1 MKDEILSYIDMCQR
15 ERISLQKGMNCD
27 ERGAPTTVLMSR
39 RQNAPYQDE
48 LSDDGTELIYE
59 GHDVPRTVGVD
70 PKRVD
75 QPRTTSRGTLIEN
88 GKFAQAI
95 DRSAQFPRVRVYE
108 KLKPGIWSDKGRFDL
123 FRYEFTTSGERKVFR
138 FHMRLSPDQ
147 EGDVSLPRA
156 ADTPMRRMIPGWV
169 KQEVYRRD
177 NGQCVI
183 CQARDHLHFDHDLP
197 YSRGGTSITPDNV
210 RILCARHNLSKGARI
225 E

>member
-1 MKDEILSYIDMCQR
+1 VKDEILSYIDMCQR

-27 ERGAPTTVLMSR
+27 ESGAPTIVLMSR
-39 RQNAPYQDE
+39 RQNAPYQDA
-48 LSDDGTELIYE
+48 LSEDGTELTYE
-59 GHDVPRTVGVD
+59 GHDIPRTVGVD

-75 QPRTTSRGTLIEN
+75 QPRATSRGTLTEN

-95 DRSAQFPRVRVYE
+95 DRSTRFPRVRVYE

-123 FRYEFTTSGERKVFR
+123 FRYEYLTSGERKVFR

-147 EGDVSLPRA
+147 EDEVSIPRA
-156 ADTPMRRMIPGWV
+156 ADTPMRRIIPGWV

-197 YSRGGTSITPDNV
+197 YSRGGAGITPENV